1 MIISGL
7 DMLISLLS
15 LNLGRLDSKARFT
28 LASFY
33 LRYEFTDTGPITI
46 DELAGCLGVPTRE
59 CANALNLLVK
69 ESILIATTALAQRAG
84 RLKKSFR
91 IHDDVTNKLGIA
103 SFISRPL
110 DLAPHFGAVEHLIKG
125 PYIHAT
131 RPDVE
136 IYAMPA
142 NTVKAEQTR
151 AAVPNRTSLLSRSN
165 RLLLAVLSAHADRFG
180 VVNSLGNVELCRL
193 TGLEQTSLKQRI
205 KKLIGMGFIR
215 RHVPGVASPI
225 FAEKLKSSYVLNLN
239 HRQITSGTDLISF
252 VVHECVGEGADDVR
266 YLGDV
271 WFDLEL
277 WRNPTTKHKYSL
289 SELSTP
295 ASVIRLFRYAPKHA
309 IEQLEFYLSGRV
321 SDLLAQHWEQLHVA
335 KSGFALGIRDD
346 ISAFFRKPMRD
357 FKDASLLDEAEVI
370 DFLWVMTMQFA
381 RVCKVRFS
389 RVDGLVWSSLNFR
402 LLPSDLR
409 LGYASLG
416 MLIDGGAG
424 GGKLLREDGE
434 HVEMTDVTTE
444 ALCPVELREKA
455 GLLTPARAK
464 TV

>member
-1 MIISGL
+1 
-7 DMLISLLS
+7 MLISLLS

-33 LRYEFTDTGPITI
+33 LRYEFTDTGPISI

-69 ESILIATTALAQRAG
+69 ESVLIARADSNQRAG

-91 IHDDVTNKLGIA
+91 IHDDMVNKLGIA
-103 SFISRPL
+103 NVVSRPL
-110 DLAPHFGAVEHLIKG
+110 DVVPHLDVVEHLVRG

-131 RPDVE
+131 RPDME
-136 IYAMPA
+136 IHAVPA
-142 NTVKAEQTR
+142 NTVRTVLPR
-151 AAVPNRTSLLSRSN
+151 ASVPSRTSLLSRSN

-180 VVNSLGNVELCRL
+180 IVNSLGNVELCRL

-205 KKLIGMGFIR
+205 KKLIEMGFIR

-225 FAEKLKSSYVLNLN
+225 FDEKLKSTYVLNLN
-239 HRQITSGTDLISF
+239 HRQISSGTDMIGF
-252 VVHECVGEGADDVR
+252 VVHQCADEWADDVR
-266 YLGDV
+266 YIGDV
-271 WFDLEL
+271 WFDLER
-277 WRNPTTKHKYSL
+277 WRNSATKHKYSL
-289 SELSTP
+289 LEFSTP
-295 ASVIRLFRYAPKHA
+295 ASVLRLFRHAPKHA
-309 IEQLEFYLSGRV
+309 IEQLQFFLSGCV
-321 SDLLAQHWEQLHVA
+321 TDLLARHWEQLDVA
-335 KSGFALGIRDD
+335 KSDFFLGVRGD

-357 FKDASLLDEAEVI
+357 VKDASLLDETEII
-370 DFLWVMTMQFA
+370 DFLWEMTIQFA

-389 RVDGLVWSSLNFR
+389 RIDGLAWSSLNFR

-409 LGYASLG
+409 LGYSCLG
-416 MLIDGGAG
+416 MLLDGGAG
-424 GGKLLREDGE
+424 SGWLLREVGE
-434 HVEMTDVTTE
+434 HAGTTKITTE

-464 TV
+464 TI

>member
-1 MIISGL
+1 M
-7 DMLISLLS
+7 
-15 LNLGRLDSKARFT
+15 A
-28 LASFY
+28 
-33 LRYEFTDTGPITI
+33 
-46 DELAGCLGVPTRE
+46 
-59 CANALNLLVK
+59 
-69 ESILIATTALAQRAG
+69 
-84 RLKKSFR
+84 
-91 IHDDVTNKLGIA
+91 NKLGIA
-103 SFISRPL
+103 SLISRLL
-110 DLAPHFGAVEHLIKG
+110 DVAPHLGVVEHLIKG

-142 NTVKAEQTR
+142 NTVRAEQTR

-193 TGLEQTSLKQRI
+193 TGFEQTSLKQRI
-205 KKLIGMGFIR
+205 KKLIEMGFIR

-239 HRQITSGTDLISF
+239 HRQITLGTDMIGF
-252 VVHECVGEGADDVR
+252 VVHECVDGGADDVR

-277 WRNPTTKHKYSL
+277 WRNPATKHKYSL

-309 IEQLEFYLSGRV
+309 IEQLEFFLSGRV
-321 SDLLAQHWEQLHVA
+321 SDLLAQHWEQLDVA
-335 KSGFALGIRDD
+335 KPGFALGIRDD

-357 FKDASLLDEAEVI
+357 VKDASLLDEAEVI
-370 DFLWVMTMQFA
+370 DFLWVMTIQFA

-409 LGYASLG
+409 LGYSCLG
-416 MLIDGGAG
+416 MLLDGGAG
-424 GGKLLREDGE
+424 SGWLLREVGE
-434 HVEMTDVTTE
+434 HAGTTKITTE
-444 ALCPVELREKA
+444 ALCPAELREKA

-464 TV
+464 AV

>member
-1 MIISGL
+1 
-7 DMLISLLS
+7 MLISLLS
-15 LNLGRLDSKARFT
+15 LDLGRLDSKARFT

-33 LRYEFTDTGPITI
+33 LRYGFTDTGPITI

-91 IHDDVTNKLGIA
+91 IHDDVANKLGIA
-103 SFISRPL
+103 SLISRPL

-136 IYAMPA
+136 IYAMP
-142 NTVKAEQTR
+142 TVKAEQTR

-165 RLLLAVLSAHADRFG
+165 RLLLAVLFAHADRFG
-180 VVNSLGNVELCRL
+180 VVNSLGNVGVCRL

-205 KKLIGMGFIR
+205 KKLIEMGFIR

-225 FAEKLKSSYVLNLN
+225 FAEKLKSTYVLNLN
-239 HRQITSGTDLISF
+239 HRQISLGTDLISF

-277 WRNPTTKHKYSL
+277 WRNPATKHKYSL
-289 SELSTP
+289 PELSTP
-295 ASVIRLFRYAPKHA
+295 ASVLRLFRRTPKHA
-309 IEQLEFYLSGRV
+309 IEQLQFFLSGCV
-321 SDLLAQHWEQLHVA
+321 TDLLARHWEQLDVS
-335 KSGFALGIRDD
+335 KSDFFLGARGD

-357 FKDASLLDEAEVI
+357 VKDASLLDETEII
-370 DFLWVMTMQFA
+370 DFLWEMTIQFA

-389 RVDGLVWSSLNFR
+389 RIDGLAWSSLNFR

-409 LGYASLG
+409 LGYSCLG
-416 MLIDGGAG
+416 MLLDGGAG
-424 GGKLLREDGE
+424 SGWLLREVGE
-434 HVEMTDVTTE
+434 HAGTTKITTE
-444 ALCPVELREKA
+444 ALCPAELREKA

-464 TV
+464 AV

>member
-7 DMLISLLS
+7 HMLISLLS
-15 LNLGRLDSKARFT
+15 LSLVRLDSKARFT

-59 CANALNLLVK
+59 CANALNLLLK
-69 ESILIATTALAQRAG
+69 ESILIATTALAQRTG

-91 IHDDVTNKLGIA
+91 LHDDVANKLGIA

-110 DLAPHFGAVEHLIKG
+110 DLAPHFGTVEHLIKG

-131 RPDVE
+131 MPDVE

-142 NTVKAEQTR
+142 NTVKAGQTR

-193 TGLEQTSLKQRI
+193 SGLEQTSLKQRI
-205 KKLIGMGFIR
+205 KKLIEMGFIR
-215 RHVPGVASPI
+215 RYVPGVASPI
-225 FAEKLKSSYVLNLN
+225 FAEKLKSTYVLNLN
-239 HRQITSGTDLISF
+239 HRQISSGTDMIGF
-252 VVHECVGEGADDVR
+252 VVHQCADEWADDVR
-266 YLGDV
+266 YIGDV
-271 WFDLEL
+271 WFDLER
-277 WRNPTTKHKYSL
+277 WRNSVTKHKYSL
-289 SELSTP
+289 PEFSTP
-295 ASVIRLFRYAPKHA
+295 ASVLRLFRRAPKHA
-309 IEQLEFYLSGRV
+309 IEQLQFFLSGCV
-321 SDLLAQHWEQLHVA
+321 TDLLTRHWEQLDVA
-335 KSGFALGIRDD
+335 KSDFFLGVRGD

-357 FKDASLLDEAEVI
+357 VKDASLLDETEII
-370 DFLWVMTMQFA
+370 DFLWEMTIQFA

-389 RVDGLVWSSLNFR
+389 RIDGIAWSTLNFR

-409 LGYASLG
+409 LGYSCLG
-416 MLIDGGAG
+416 MLLDGGAG
-424 GGKLLREDGE
+424 SGWLLREVGE
-434 HVEMTDVTTE
+434 HAGTTKITTE

-455 GLLTPARAK
+455 GLLTPARA
-464 TV
+464 TAV

>member
-1 MIISGL
+1 
-7 DMLISLLS
+7 MLISLLS
-15 LNLGRLDSKARFT
+15 LSLVRLDSKTRFT

-59 CANALNLLVK
+59 CANALNLLLK
-69 ESILIATTALAQRAG
+69 ESILIATAALAQRAG

-91 IHDDVTNKLGIA
+91 LHDDVANRLGFA

-110 DLAPHFGAVEHLIKG
+110 DLAPHFGAVEHLIKE
-125 PYIHAT
+125 PYIHST

-142 NTVKAEQTR
+142 NTVKTEQTR
-151 AAVPNRTSLLSRSN
+151 VAVPNRTSLLSRSN
-165 RLLLAVLSAHADRFG
+165 RLLLAVLYAHADRFG

-193 TGLEQTSLKQRI
+193 TGLEQTGLKQRI
-205 KKLIGMGFIR
+205 KKLIGLGFIR

-225 FAEKLKSSYVLNLN
+225 FAEKLKSSYILNLN

-277 WRNPTTKHKYSL
+277 WRNPATTHKYSL
-289 SELSTP
+289 YELSTP
-295 ASVIRLFRYAPKHA
+295 PSVIRLFRYAPKHE
-309 IEQLEFYLSGRV
+309 IEQLEFFLSRCV
-321 SDLLAQHWEQLHVA
+321 TDFLTQHWEQLDAV
-335 KSGFALGIRDD
+335 KSDCALGIRDD
-346 ISAFFRKPMRD
+346 ISAFFRKPM
-357 FKDASLLDEAEVI
+357 KDAKDARLLDEAEVI
-370 DFLWVMTMQFA
+370 DFLWGMTIQFA
-381 RVCKVRFS
+381 RVCKLRFS

-409 LGYASLG
+409 RGYASLG
-416 MLIDGGAG
+416 MLIDRGAG
-424 GGKLLREDGE
+424 SSRLLREVGE
-434 HVEMTDVTTE
+434 YVETKEVTTE
-444 ALCPVELREKA
+444 ALCPIELREKA

-464 TV
+464 AV

>member
-1 MIISGL
+1 
-7 DMLISLLS
+7 MLINLLS
-15 LNLGRLDSKARFT
+15 LTLGRLDSKARFT

-33 LRYEFTDTGPITI
+33 LRYGFTDTGPISV
-46 DELAGCLGVPTRE
+46 DELAGCLGVPARE

-69 ESILIATTALAQRAG
+69 ESVLIARAESSQRAG

-91 IHDDVTNKLGIA
+91 IHDDVANKLGIA
-103 SFISRPL
+103 SLISRLL
-110 DLAPHFGAVEHLIKG
+110 DVAPHLGVVEHLIKG

-142 NTVKAEQTR
+142 NTVRAEQTR

-193 TGLEQTSLKQRI
+193 TGFEQTSLKQRI
-205 KKLIGMGFIR
+205 KKLIEMGFIR

-239 HRQITSGTDLISF
+239 HRQITLGTDMIGF
-252 VVHECVGEGADDVR
+252 VVHECVDGGADDVR

-277 WRNPTTKHKYSL
+277 WRNPATKHKYSL

-309 IEQLEFYLSGRV
+309 IEQLEFFLSGRV
-321 SDLLAQHWEQLHVA
+321 SDLLAQHWEQLDVA
-335 KSGFALGIRDD
+335 KPGFALGIRDD

-357 FKDASLLDEAEVI
+357 VEDASLLDEAEVI
-370 DFLWVMTMQFA
+370 DFLWVMTIQFA

-424 GGKLLREDGE
+424 GGRLLREVGE
-434 HVEMTDVTTE
+434 HVETTEVTTE

-464 TV
+464 AV

>member
-1 MIISGL
+1 
-7 DMLISLLS
+7 MLNSLLS

-33 LRYEFTDTGPITI
+33 LRYEFTATRPITI

-59 CANALNLLVK
+59 CANTLNLLLE
-69 ESILIATTALAQRAG
+69 ESILISTTALAQRAG

-91 IHDDVTNKLGIA
+91 IHDDVVNKLGIA
-103 SFISRPL
+103 SLISRPI

-136 IYAMPA
+136 IYSMP
-142 NTVKAEQTR
+142 TVKAEQTR

-193 TGLEQTSLKQRI
+193 TGLEQISLKQRI
-205 KKLIGMGFIR
+205 KKLVEMGFIR

-225 FAEKLKSSYVLNLN
+225 YAEKLKSSYVLNLN
-239 HRQITSGTDLISF
+239 HRQITLGTDKIGF
-252 VVHECVGEGADDVR
+252 VVYECADEWADDVR
-266 YLGDV
+266 YIGDV
-271 WFDLEL
+271 WFDLER
-277 WRNPTTKHKYSL
+277 WRNPATKHKYSL
-289 SELSTP
+289 PEFSTP
-295 ASVIRLFRYAPKHA
+295 ASVLRLFRRAPKHA
-309 IEQLEFYLSGRV
+309 IEQLQFFLSGCV
-321 SDLLAQHWEQLHVA
+321 TDLLARHWEQLDVA
-335 KSGFALGIRDD
+335 KSDCFLGVRGD

-357 FKDASLLDEAEVI
+357 GEDASSLDETEII
-370 DFLWVMTMQFA
+370 DFLWEMTIQFA

-389 RVDGLVWSSLNFR
+389 RIDGLAWSSLNFR

-409 LGYASLG
+409 LGYSCLG
-416 MLIDGGAG
+416 MLLDGGAG
-424 GGKLLREDGE
+424 SGWLLREVGE
-434 HVEMTDVTTE
+434 HAGTTKITTE
-444 ALCPVELREKA
+444 ALCPEELREKA
-455 GLLTPARAK
+455 GLLTPARA
-464 TV
+464 TAV

>member
-1 MIISGL
+1 
-7 DMLISLLS
+7 MLISLLS
-15 LNLGRLDSKARFT
+15 LSLVRLDSKARFT

-59 CANALNLLVK
+59 CANALNLLLK
-69 ESILIATTALAQRAG
+69 ESILIATAALAQRAG

-91 IHDDVTNKLGIA
+91 LHDDVANKLGIA

-142 NTVKAEQTR
+142 NTVKAEQKR
-151 AAVPNRTSLLSRSN
+151 VAVPNRTSLLSRSN

-193 TGLEQTSLKQRI
+193 TGLEQASLKQRI

-225 FAEKLKSSYVLNLN
+225 FAEKLKSTYVLNLN
-239 HRQITSGTDLISF
+239 HRQITPGTDLISF
-252 VVHECVGEGADDVR
+252 VVHERVGEGAEDVR

-277 WRNPTTKHKYSL
+277 WRNPATRHKYSL
-289 SELSTP
+289 YELSTP
-295 ASVIRLFRYAPKHA
+295 PSVIRLFRYAPKHA
-309 IEQLEFYLSGRV
+309 VEQLEFFLSRCV
-321 SDLLAQHWEQLHVA
+321 TDLLTQHWEQLDAV
-335 KSGFALGIRDD
+335 KSDFALCIRED
-346 ISAFFRKPMRD
+346 ISAFFRKPM
-357 FKDASLLDEAEVI
+357 KDAKDARLLDDAEII
-370 DFLWVMTMQFA
+370 DFLWGMTIQFA

-389 RVDGLVWSSLNFR
+389 QVDGLAWPSLNFR
-402 LLPSDLR
+402 LLSSGLR
-409 LGYASLG
+409 SGYSCLA
-416 MLIDGGAG
+416 MLIDRGAG
-424 GGKLLREDGE
+424 GGRLLREVGE
-434 HVEMTDVTTE
+434 HVETMEVTTE
-444 ALCPVELREKA
+444 ALCPIELREMA

-464 TV
+464 AV